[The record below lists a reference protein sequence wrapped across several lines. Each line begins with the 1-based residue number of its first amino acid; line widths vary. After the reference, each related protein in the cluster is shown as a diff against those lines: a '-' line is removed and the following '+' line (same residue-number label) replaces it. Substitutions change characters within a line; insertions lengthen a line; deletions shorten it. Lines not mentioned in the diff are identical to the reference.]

1 MLGCKCSLIF
11 ASRLSYVNKS
21 HVCRCVCCIPN
32 LQSESAAIRAKALE
46 HGTVVDFVPQDIN
59 DDEHDTEEDETKSI
73 ANSVMSCE
81 SSIGSIHSKKSLT
94 ALVSKARERM
104 SEMNPII
111 EEDEKDQAISP
122 PVVSTVT
129 DDNGQRRKEMKSI
142 NKLAF
147 TKRNP
152 AL

>member
-11 ASRLSYVNKS
+11 ASLSYVNKS
-21 HVCRCVCCIPN
+21 NVCCCVVSPN

-46 HGTVVDFVPQDIN
+46 HGPVVDFVPPDI

-111 EEDEKDQAISP
+111 EEDEKEQAISP

-129 DDNGQRRKEMKSI
+129 DDEGARRKEMKSI